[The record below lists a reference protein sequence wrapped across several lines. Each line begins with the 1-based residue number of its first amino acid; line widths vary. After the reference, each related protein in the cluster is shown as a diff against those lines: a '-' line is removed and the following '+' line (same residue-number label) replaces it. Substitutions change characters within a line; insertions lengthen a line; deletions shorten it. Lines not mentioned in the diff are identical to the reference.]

1 MAKEQVDMETL
12 VHWAYGR
19 QKAHMSARFGAVHCG
34 PQAFGSAWLGF
45 ARLLELG
52 TLIDDGGGAEGA
64 GGDQCPND
72 ALTIHGRAL
81 ALHADAFF
89 LVYHH
94 GLSMTRPDWYAEGE
108 GHEVPLLNG
117 KGQRRPIYRDAVNRT
132 GIIGYQMQWQ
142 GHRSEAVARGRA
154 DYALWHDSLSALATD
169 LDGLLEDFT
178 PLAPAC
184 DDEPWAFESRDSRLS
199 A

>member
-1 MAKEQVDMETL
+1 MAKERVDMEDL
-12 VHWAYGR
+12 VYWAYGR
-19 QKAHMSARFGAVHCG
+19 QKAHMSARLSAGNCG

-52 TLIDDGGGAEGA
+52 TLIDDGGGTEGA
-64 GGDQCPND
+64 GGDHCPND

-142 GHRSEAVARGRA
+142 GHRPEAVARGRA
-154 DYALWHDSLSALATD
+154 DYEVWHESLCALAAD
-169 LDGLLEDFT
+169 LDGLLGDFT
-178 PLAPAC
+178 PVAPAC
-184 DDEPWAFESRDSRLS
+184 DAEPWAFERRVSRLS

>member
-1 MAKEQVDMETL
+1 MKTL

-19 QKAHMSARFGAVHCG
+19 QKMHMSARLGAGHCG

-72 ALTIHGRAL
+72 ALIIHGRAL

-89 LVYHH
+89 LVDHH

-108 GHEVPLLNG
+108 GKELPVLNG
-117 KGQRRPIYRDAVNRT
+117 KGQRRPIYRDAVNLT

-142 GHRSEAVARGRA
+142 DHRPEAVARGRA
-154 DYALWHDSLSALATD
+154 DYTLWHESLCALAAD
-169 LDGLLEDFT
+169 LDGLLENFM
-178 PLAPAC
+178 PVAPAC
-184 DDEPWAFESRDSRLS
+184 DAEPWAFDDRGSRIS